1 MEQLQNSK
9 NYITLHNGKVI
20 TKSISENIDVSGS
33 IITVKQATNLQIS
46 YIVDNDDSYAME
58 LHVESPTLD
67 LIESISCQS
76 DASIHRSTF
85 VRQDTSVTRYVNI
98 DTASQAKVHVKD
110 TVEVKKNGHIKC
122 AYVDFSNAHTKA
134 DFQYD
139 LVGEHAQA
147 KIRIGVL
154 SKKEENKEY
163 QIHLRHL
170 APNTIGHMDNYGV
183 VKDTAKLIIDGIGTI
198 TQGNYQSDNHQ
209 VNKILVFNKNCQAKA
224 NPYLY
229 IDEYDVKASHG
240 ASVGKV
246 DDEQLYYLQ
255 SRGLKKEEAL
265 HLITYG
271 YFIPVLEFITDEQL
285 QEQYNELLK
294 EKVGI

>member
-9 NYITLHNGKVI
+9 NYIILHNGKVI

-46 YIVDNDDSYAME
+46 YIIDNDDSYAME

-76 DASIHRSTF
+76 DANFHRSTF

-98 DTASQAKVHVKD
+98 DTATHTKVHVKD
-110 TVEVKKNGHIKC
+110 TVEVEKNGHIKC

-209 VNKILVFNKNCQAKA
+209 VNKILVFNKDCQAKA

>member
-1 MEQLQNSK
+1 MEQLQNIK
-9 NYITLHNGKVI
+9 NYIILHNGKII
-20 TKSISENIDVSGS
+20 TKSISENIEVSES

-46 YIVDNDDSYAME
+46 YIVDRDDIYNME
-58 LHVESPTLD
+58 LHVETPTLD
-67 LIESISCQS
+67 LIETFNCQS
-76 DASIHRSTF
+76 EAKYHRSTF
-85 VRQDTSVTRYVNI
+85 INPNSNVTRYVNI
-98 DTASQAKVHVKD
+98 DSMMPAKLQVKD

-122 AYVDFSNAHTKA
+122 AYVDFSNALTNG

-139 LVGEHAQA
+139 LAGEYAQA

-163 QIHLRHL
+163 KIHLRHL
-170 APNTIGHMDNYGV
+170 APYTMGHMDNYGV

-198 TQGNYQSDNHQ
+198 PQGNYQSDNHQ
-209 VNKILVFNKNCQAKA
+209 VNKILVFNKDCQAKA

-255 SRGLKKEEAL
+255 SRGLPKDQAL

-271 YFIPVLEFITDEQL
+271 YFIPVLEFITNEQL

>member
-1 MEQLQNSK
+1 MEQLENSK
-9 NYITLHNGKVI
+9 NYIILHNGKVI

-46 YIVDNDDSYAME
+46 HIVDNDDSYAME

-76 DASIHRSTF
+76 DASFHRSTF

-98 DTASQAKVHVKD
+98 DTATQAKVHVKD

-122 AYVDFSNAHTKA
+122 AYVDFSNAHTKG

-183 VKDTAKLIIDGIGTI
+183 VKDTAKLVIDGIGTI

-209 VNKILVFNKNCQAKA
+209 VNKILVFNKDCQAKA

>member
-9 NYITLHNGKVI
+9 NYIILHNGKVI

-46 YIVDNDDSYAME
+46 YIIDKDDSYAME

-76 DASIHRSTF
+76 DANFHRSTF

-98 DTASQAKVHVKD
+98 DTATQAKVHVKD

-285 QEQYNELLK
+285 QEQYSELLK

>member
-9 NYITLHNGKVI
+9 NYIILHNGKVI

-46 YIVDNDDSYAME
+46 YIIDNDDSYAME

-76 DASIHRSTF
+76 DANFHRSTF

-98 DTASQAKVHVKD
+98 DTATHTKVDVKD

-122 AYVDFSNAHTKA
+122 AYVDFSNAHTIA
-134 DFQYD
+134 DIQYD

-209 VNKILVFNKNCQAKA
+209 VNKILVFNKDCQAKA